1 MNKKIL
7 YILMVLAMIAW
18 GETWV
23 NAKILSRYLSA
34 DELIFWRFLITTLGM
49 IPILWYKKLSLSISL
64 PNLLLALVSA
74 IVLALY
80 NNAFFMGTRYGL
92 ASFGGVL
99 VTTLTPMIT
108 FLLISLL
115 TRKKFIYQEIVG
127 LLFGGI
133 GTLIILEIWSFDAN
147 LIFSKGN
154 IYYLVASLLWPILT
168 IISAKQKNINSL
180 IFTFY
185 LFGFTSLIDL
195 VFIDFQITNISTF
208 DSKFLLNLILLSLYG
223 TTFATTIY
231 FIAVVELGS
240 KVASSFF
247 FLVPSSAIVFSIFFL
262 NETINISLILGGVFT
277 VLAVYILNQ
286 TKRTKDFK

>member
-231 FIAVVELGS
+231 FMAVVELGS